1 MADDRVYSDVEFD
14 DDSNDD
20 MSINCND
27 FEQYA
32 LDNEDDTHSVH
43 YVEATALTTLAANS
57 SSVAIIGTTAK
68 CKSGCASPATTK
80 CKSADVSAAIQRQRS
95 SSSSSTASNV
105 PSKPR
110 PPLIGSVSQPML
122 ESCCTIESP
131 LKELSSQTR
140 ATVKKSSNSGGETQ
154 VIWLSE
160 EEWTK
165 HLAMK
170 SGHRA
175 KWSLTEDTGPPP
187 PSPSPFSKSANQWP
201 LQYSKQSNL
210 DRIPVGVIEVL
221 DCEPVDQRR
230 PPPTKAQQFP
240 RAQQISRDQ
249 KTPLPVIHAMGIKK
263 NALNHKDM
271 FKTMR
276 VQPPSSDRHGF
287 HSRTST
293 GSSTFDS
300 YSQKPF
306 LQQPNE
312 TKSRYTEDEFSAAT
326 EWMINMPVFAKC
338 PPAKSKSKYL
348 IIQPGY
354 IILLLIGSY
363 NCVNVESKYLLPDF
377 H

>member
-1 MADDRVYSDVEFD
+1 MANDRVYSDIEYD
-14 DDSNDD
+14 DDSDD
-20 MSINCND
+20 MSIKCND
-27 FEQYA
+27 FEKYA
-32 LDNEDDTHSVH
+32 LANEDDTHSVH

-68 CKSGCASPATTK
+68 CKS
-80 CKSADVSAAIQRQRS
+80 AIQRQRS
-95 SSSSSTASNV
+95 SSSSSTASNL
-105 PSKPR
+105 PPEPR
-110 PPLIGSVSQPML
+110 PSLIGSVSKPEV
-122 ESCCTIESP
+122 ESYCTIDPP
-131 LKELSSQTR
+131 LKKLSSQTKD
-140 ATVKKSSNSGGETQ
+140 TVKKSSNSGGETQ
-154 VIWLSE
+154 VVWLSE
-160 EEWTK
+160 EQWTE

-175 KWSLTEDTGPPP
+175 IRSLTEDTGPPP
-187 PSPSPFSKSANQWP
+187 PSPSPFSKPVNQWP

-210 DRIPVGVIEVL
+210 DRIPFGVIEVL

-230 PPPTKAQQFP
+230 PPPTKAQR

-249 KTPLPVIHAMGIKK
+249 NIPLPVIHAMGINK
-263 NALNHKDM
+263 NSLNHEDM

-300 YSQKPF
+300 CSRKPF
-306 LQQPNE
+306 VQESNE
-312 TKSRYTEDEFSAAT
+312 IKSRYTEDEFSAAT

-348 IIQPGY
+348 IMQPGY
-354 IILLLIGSY
+354 IILLLIGS
-363 NCVNVESKYLLPDF
+363 
-377 H
+377 